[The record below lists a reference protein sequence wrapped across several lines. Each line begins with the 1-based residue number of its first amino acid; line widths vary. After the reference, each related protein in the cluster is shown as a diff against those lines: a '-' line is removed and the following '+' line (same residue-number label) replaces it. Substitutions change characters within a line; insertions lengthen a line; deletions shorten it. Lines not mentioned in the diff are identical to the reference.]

1 MLTKHINGFIEYCKV
16 SGSTSKSIQSLS
28 TRLNEF
34 NDFLK
39 PYRIRSFKKIT
50 YRHLLD
56 FVADYKNPS
65 NHIKK
70 PHVWSLRHFFHFLKL
85 HGLVDEN
92 IAKNVPY
99 PKIEKTVPQFL
110 TISEYNRILRY
121 FSEAADS
128 YVRIRNLII
137 IMMLGLLGLRT
148 GTFISLN
155 IQHVDAAAGLLRVTE
170 KGKRNRYV
178 VMPKILCKALK
189 QYLDQSEQ
197 YRGPLYVTKHR
208 KRISQRSL
216 QDIFRSRGCP

>member
-1 MLTKHINGFIEYCKV
+1 MLTKHINGFLDYCKV
-16 SGSTSKSIQSLS
+16 SGFSGKSIQSLS

-34 NDFLK
+34 NCFLK

-70 PHVWSLRHFFHFLKL
+70 PRVWTLRQFFHFLKL
-85 HGLVDEN
+85 HGLIDEN